1 MSESRLLEIKKDIA
15 RMKDLYAENDYPQGD
30 QILYSLQERHLD
42 WLVQQVEKADE
53 YHRALLG
60 AKRIVEIAQEKAN
73 KYEETLKYIQFQL
86 KNGGKGKRERIS
98 DAVDKALEG
107 IT

>member
-1 MSESRLLEIKKDIA
+1 MGVNRLQEIKKRDA
-15 RMKDLYAENDYPQGD
+15 SFLAGTKLE
-30 QILYSLQERHLD
+30 ED
-42 WLVQQVEKADE
+42 WKWLIQQAEKAE
-53 YHRALLG
+53 
-60 AKRIVEIAQEKAN
+60 

>member
-42 WLVQQVEKADE
+42 WLVQQA
-53 YHRALLG
+53 
-60 AKRIVEIAQEKAN
+60 EKAN

-86 KNGGKGKRERIS
+86 KNGGQGKRTRITQ
-98 DAVDKALEG
+98 AVDKALEG
-107 IT
+107 KE